1 MESLDVMSI
10 KEQHLG
16 IRANQMD
23 IMNCS
28 SSFKELKSKMR
39 MIHITKCQ
47 FFVLSPLTMPRHL
60 DAPNRY

>member
-10 KEQHLG
+10 NEQPLG

-39 MIHITKCQ
+39 MTHNTLYQ
-47 FFVLSPLTMPRHL
+47 FLFSHL
-60 DAPNRY
+60 